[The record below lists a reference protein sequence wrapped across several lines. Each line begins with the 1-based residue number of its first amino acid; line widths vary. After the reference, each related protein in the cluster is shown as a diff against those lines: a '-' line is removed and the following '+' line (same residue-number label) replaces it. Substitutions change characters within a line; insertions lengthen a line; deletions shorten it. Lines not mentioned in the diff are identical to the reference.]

1 MIPLL
6 SFSQKGTD
14 SVLIS
19 TIHAKKIIK
28 ELKEFDL
35 LKKEHDVIIVQAN
48 NYMNLYKTE
57 KEKYNLSESNNKQLE
72 ALNKLNNSRNIE
84 LNNLI
89 LLNEK
94 KYNKELNKIKLKKNI
109 AYIGGIGIGLSAG
122 IILGLI
128 IF

>member
-94 KYNKELNKIKLKKNI
+94 KLNKELNKIKLKKNI